1 MQVTLYRGSRASQHA
16 GILLASRPEGIAHR
30 TARTATRAEIAMM
43 AMPRATSG
51 VQLQLQE
58 SPSTHVMQLQE
69 KLHPLPHSCS
79 SAVRQLDTMWLA
91 QSRPGALEGEGDA

>member
-1 MQVTLYRGSRASQHA
+1 
-16 GILLASRPEGIAHR
+16 
-30 TARTATRAEIAMM
+30 M

-69 KLHPLPHSCS
+69 KLHALPHSCS
-79 SAVRQLDTMWLA
+79 SAVRQLDTMGRA
-91 QSRPGALEGEGDA
+91 QPARGRQRGGVLNTSGSI